1 MKRKIILTTLL
12 LLSVL
17 PCLRGQRKE
26 MSQARSYL
34 KSGKDFDKAEKLME
48 DKVDKALM
56 EAVGETSYQ
65 RYIYPK
71 DFFGLPADA
80 EISEIY
86 VWFSNVD
93 GSVISKDGE
102 DGTLLSQAEQ

>member
-48 DKVDKALM
+48 DL
-56 EAVGETSYQ
+56 
-65 RYIYPK
+65 
-71 DFFGLPADA
+71 L
-80 EISEIY
+80 
-86 VWFSNVD
+86 
-93 GSVISKDGE
+93 SKDSSNRMNPKIY
-102 DGTLLSQAEQ
+102 LILYQAVSKQYEAGNEKLYLKEK